1 MSQNQDSG
9 TSIFRISPLIKITLL
24 SLYVALTIPLPFLS
38 QVTNAPVSP
47 MILGTGLALGAV
59 ALYAALTERVII
71 DDSGI
76 KVSYPVWVPDL
87 FRKGWYLPWAEIQ
100 ALKPRTTGQGG
111 LVYYFVSNSQ
121 KGYLLPM
128 RIVGFAKLVRIVEAK
143 TGIDTTDVRPL
154 SQPWMYLILF
164 GCTILLLL
172 VDAWTI
178 SNAIAI
184 SS

>member
-1 MSQNQDSG
+1 MTENKNSE
-9 TSIFRISPLIKITLL
+9 TFIFKISPLIKLTLL
-24 SLYVALTIPLPFLS
+24 SLYIALTVPLPFLS
-38 QVTNAPVSP
+38 EATNAPVP
-47 MILGTGLALGAV
+47 PLILAIGLTLGAV
-59 ALYAALTERVII
+59 ALYAALTERVIVN
-71 DDSGI
+71 DKGI

-87 FRKGWYLPWAEIQ
+87 FRKGWYLPWAEIR

-111 LVYYFVSNSQ
+111 LVYYFLNNSGE
-121 KGYLLPM
+121 GYLLPM

-178 SNAIAI
+178 SNAVTI
-184 SS
+184 S